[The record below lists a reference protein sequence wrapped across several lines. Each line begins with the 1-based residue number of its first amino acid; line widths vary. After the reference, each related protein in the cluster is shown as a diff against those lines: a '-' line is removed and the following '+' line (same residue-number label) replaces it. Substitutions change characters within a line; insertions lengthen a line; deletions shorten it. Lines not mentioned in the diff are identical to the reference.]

1 MKIVINHYTKDETNR
16 PKVLTWAAVQ
26 FEGDTEIVSHTANG
40 RTSVPDDVV
49 VEDNYTTEFLSGLV
63 LELEGE
69 EKILNRMSPTP

>member
-1 MKIVINHYTKDETNR
+1 MKIVINRYTKDETNR

-40 RTSVPDDVV
+40 RTSVPDNVV
-49 VEDNYTTEFLSGLV
+49 VESNYTTEFLSGLV

-69 EKILNRMSPTP
+69 EKILSRMSPTP